1 MRRWVVGARKIVS
14 ILVDTDQA
22 GDDVVGVSQLTDL
35 GFHHFALLCEVDV
48 LLQESVLQ
56 DQSTLLVVAARF
68 WIFGGSEAKHGCDE
82 IVPSFANEGASCC
95 PAIRASVASL
105 FLVCSPLDTRSHGH
119 TLPVNESTQRGET
132 EKTGKYFECN
142 HERVV

>member
-1 MRRWVVGARKIVS
+1 VRARKIVS
-14 ILVDTDQA
+14 ILVNTDQA
-22 GDDVVGVSQLTDL
+22 GDDVVGISQLADL

-82 IVPSFANEGASCC
+82 IIPSFANEGASGCS
-95 PAIRASVASL
+95 AIRASVAPL

-119 TLPVNESTQRGET
+119 TLSVNKSAQRGKT
-132 EKTGKYFECN
+132 EDTSKNFECN